1 MKCDNVSMK
10 SNEEYADSIYNIV
23 KDYRNEEGIFITTQT
38 ILEWAE
44 QFGDDANF
52 ILMEVAHLMP
62 KVYFSKDKVKDYL
75 SDVID
80 FFQKEYKYSDWDS
93 FLKDA
98 DILQLQPERK
108 SQWVL
113 RNLLDEIIRT
123 KVGKCLA
130 DYALSNKKHYLY
142 IDDILATGGTIG
154 KDLTAWLKADNH
166 DKSLEAGRI
175 TLHIAVICLHNLGWS
190 MQKFKLGKIFG
201 DSVAKRIIVVRCF
214 EVENNLNLYKPKLNA
229 AIPIRDYVSKDII
242 QYYENIDAS
251 KNAHQAFRSKYAP
264 VKEDFFSSPEDRV
277 RYENILLEKGLYI
290 MKQSTVLNT
299 NVRPLGIMSPYHKML
314 GLGTHFITWR
324 NIPNNCPLVF
334 WWNVPAHNWKPLF
347 EPRR

>member
-1 MKCDNVSMK
+1 MSMK

-38 ILEWAE
+38 ILEWVE

-62 KVYFSKDKVKDYL
+62 KVYYSKDKVKDYL

-98 DILQLQPERK
+98 EILQLQPEGK

-113 RNLLDEIIRT
+113 RNLLDEIIKT

-154 KDLTAWLKADNH
+154 KDLEAWLKAENH
-166 DKSLEAGRI
+166 AKSLESGLI
-175 TLHIAVICLHNLGWS
+175 TLQVAVICLHSLGWS
-190 MQKFKLGKIFG
+190 LQKFKLGKIFG
-201 DSVAKRIIVVRCF
+201 DSVAKRIIVVRCY
-214 EVENNLNLYKPKLNA
+214 EVENNLMLKHPKLNA
-229 AIPIRDYVSKDII
+229 AIPVRDYVSKDII

-251 KNAHQAFRSKYAP
+251 KNAHQAFRSKADP
-264 VKEDFFSSPEDRV
+264 AKEDFFSSPEDRV

-290 MKQSTVLNT
+290 IHQSTELNT

-334 WWNVPAHNWKPLF
+334 WWNVPTHNWKPLF
-347 EPRR
+347 EPHR